1 MTPLRPLSVAL
12 ATIALAAPLPAQRAN
27 PRPAPRTAA
36 DSAATRSA
44 FPSLRWRNI
53 GPFRGGRSVA
63 VAGSYVD
70 RQVFY
75 FGAVDGG
82 VWKTTNGGQTW
93 QNISDFR
100 VVTAGPDRSAPP
112 ARSCGMT
119 PCDEIASVGA
129 IAVAPSDPNVIWVGT
144 GENGLREDLTYGT
157 GIYRSTDGGETWEH
171 KGLNDSQQI
180 GAIRVSPTDPDVAYV
195 AAIGHAFG
203 HNRTR
208 GVYRTTDGGT
218 TWKQLLFVDDSTGA
232 IDIDIDPTNSRIL
245 YAAMW
250 HMRRFPWGMQSGGGN
265 SGLYKSIDGG
275 DTWTDISANEGL
287 PHTALGRIGVAVSPA
302 NPRRVYAT
310 VEAPDSAGV
319 PRGGIF
325 RSDDAGKTWTRTS
338 GDQRWQVRAW
348 YYSTITADPQDENTV
363 YVNNLGT
370 WKSIDGGKSWTRLR
384 VPHGD
389 THLLWIDPKD
399 PQRMIHANDGGA
411 TVSFDGGAT
420 WSPEDNQPTAQF
432 YHVITDDRFPYRVY
446 GAQQDNTT
454 VSIASRSDNG
464 VITRQ
469 DWYPAA
475 GGESAYIAVD
485 PKDPDITY
493 GGGYMGEIWRQD
505 KHTNRESNVAVW
517 LDNYDGWAAK
527 DVPYRFA
534 WTFPL
539 FFSQHDSTTLYTAAQ
554 YLFRSTNG
562 GQSWTKISPDLSRAD
577 PRTLQRSGGPI
588 HGDMTG
594 TEWYAMAFAVA
605 ESPLQKG
612 LIWAGSDDGL
622 VHLTRDG
629 GTTWD
634 DVTPKGLGPFT
645 KMSIVEPGRFDA
657 GTAYIAAN
665 RYQQDDFAPYLL
677 KTHDYGR
684 TWTRIDA
691 GIPLGA
697 YARVIREDP
706 VRRGL
711 LYAGTETG
719 VYVSFDD
726 GAHWQSLQLNL
737 PRVSVRDLV
746 VKDNDLVAATHGRA
760 FWILDDVSPLR
771 QLTDSVR
778 AASAHLF
785 APAVAVRF
793 QAGRSRP
800 SLTAGQNPFN
810 GVYVDYWL
818 KQKPVGQVKLEF
830 MDGNNKV
837 IRTFTSEED
846 ETPTRDT
853 TRIAYTA
860 SDSMKA
866 FTAYDTTGQSSQR
879 KRIEGDSVSYEPA
892 DSVVQAR
899 AGLNRFV
906 WNLRAPGV
914 REIKDIVNDEG
925 VTDGP
930 MVVPGRYTVRLTANG
945 RTLSQ
950 PFTVMDDPRVHAT
963 PVELAASYDLASRTV
978 AKINDITDAVERIGK
993 LQSQL
998 SAASSNAK
1006 GAPYAKRVDSA
1017 ATSLKGRLEAIRA
1030 QLADVHSEADQITLH
1045 YPVRPYNQLLNVNR
1059 MAQSFERGPTEQA
1072 GKIYQ
1077 SLAGQVDALIA
1088 REHQIESSDIQA
1100 FNTMLRELNVP
1111 AIPVKLDKP
1120 IS

>member
-1 MTPLRPLSVAL
+1 MRNLHASSAAVVAMIAL
-12 ATIALAAPLPAQRAN
+12 ATPATAQR
-27 PRPAPRTAA
+27 PRTTARAGTAATVA
-36 DSAATRSA
+36 DSAAQRSA

-63 VAGSYVD
+63 VTGSYTD
-70 RQVFY
+70 RQTFY
-75 FGAVDGG
+75 FGAADGG

-93 QNISDFR
+93 SNISDFR
-100 VVTAGPDRSAPP
+100 VKGPDTRGPS

-119 PCDEIASVGA
+119 GCDEIASVGA

-144 GENGLREDLTYGT
+144 GESGLREDLTYGT

-171 KGLNDSQQI
+171 KGLEDSQQI

-203 HNRTR
+203 PNRTR

-218 TWKQLLFVDDSTGA
+218 TWKQVLFVDDSTGA
-232 IDIDIDPTNSRIL
+232 IDIAMDPHNPRVL
-245 YAAMW
+245 FAAMW
-250 HMRRFPWGMQSGGGN
+250 HLRRFPWGMRSGGGN
-265 SGLYKSIDGG
+265 SGLYKSTDGG
-275 DTWTDISANEGL
+275 DSWTDISANEGL

-310 VEAPDSAGV
+310 MEAPDSAGV

-325 RSDDAGKTWTRTS
+325 RSDDAGRTWTRTS

-370 WKSIDGGKSWTRLR
+370 WKSIDGGKAWTRLR

-420 WSPEDNQPTAQF
+420 WSTEDNQPTAQF

-464 VITRQ
+464 SIGVR
-469 DWYPAA
+469 DWYIAA

-554 YLFRSTNG
+554 YLFKSTNG
-562 GQSWTKISPDLSRAD
+562 GSSWTKISPDLSRAD

-605 ESPLQKG
+605 ESPVQKG

-629 GTTWD
+629 GATWD

-645 KMSIVEPGRFDA
+645 KMNIVEPGRFDA

-691 GIPLGA
+691 GIPMGA
-697 YARVIREDP
+697 YA
-706 VRRGL
+706 
-711 LYAGTETG
+711 
-719 VYVSFDD
+719 
-726 GAHWQSLQLNL
+726 
-737 PRVSVRDLV
+737 
-746 VKDNDLVAATHGRA
+746 
-760 FWILDDVSPLR
+760 
-771 QLTDSVR
+771 
-778 AASAHLF
+778 
-785 APAVAVRF
+785 
-793 QAGRSRP
+793 
-800 SLTAGQNPFN
+800 
-810 GVYVDYWL
+810 
-818 KQKPVGQVKLEF
+818 
-830 MDGNNKV
+830 
-837 IRTFTSEED
+837 
-846 ETPTRDT
+846 
-853 TRIAYTA
+853 
-860 SDSMKA
+860 
-866 FTAYDTTGQSSQR
+866 
-879 KRIEGDSVSYEPA
+879 
-892 DSVVQAR
+892 
-899 AGLNRFV
+899 
-906 WNLRAPGV
+906 
-914 REIKDIVNDEG
+914 
-925 VTDGP
+925 
-930 MVVPGRYTVRLTANG
+930 
-945 RTLSQ
+945 
-950 PFTVMDDPRVHAT
+950 
-963 PVELAASYDLASRTV
+963 
-978 AKINDITDAVERIGK
+978 
-993 LQSQL
+993 
-998 SAASSNAK
+998 
-1006 GAPYAKRVDSA
+1006 
-1017 ATSLKGRLEAIRA
+1017 
-1030 QLADVHSEADQITLH
+1030 
-1045 YPVRPYNQLLNVNR
+1045 
-1059 MAQSFERGPTEQA
+1059 
-1072 GKIYQ
+1072 
-1077 SLAGQVDALIA
+1077 
-1088 REHQIESSDIQA
+1088 
-1100 FNTMLRELNVP
+1100 
-1111 AIPVKLDKP
+1111 
-1120 IS
+1120 

>member
-1 MTPLRPLSVAL
+1 MRLPPSVFVTLASAILAGATP
-12 ATIALAAPLPAQRAN
+12 AAAQRSRAAK
-27 PRPAPRTAA
+27 PATTA
-36 DSAATRSA
+36 DSAAARSA

-63 VAGSYVD
+63 VAGSYTD
-70 RQVFY
+70 PRVFY

-93 QNISDFR
+93 RNISDFH
-100 VVTAGPDRSAPP
+100 VKGGAP
-112 ARSCGMT
+112 
-119 PCDEIASVGA
+119 EISSVGA

-144 GENGLREDLTYGT
+144 GESGLREDLTYGT

-171 KGLNDSQQI
+171 RGLDDSQQI
-180 GAIRVSPTDPDVAYV
+180 GAIRVSPTNPDVAYV

-203 HNRTR
+203 PNRMR
-208 GVYRTTDGGT
+208 GVYRTTDGGA
-218 TWKQLLFVDDSTGA
+218 TWKQSLFVDDSTGA
-232 IDIDIDPTNSRIL
+232 IDLAMNPANPREL

-250 HMRRFPWGMQSGGGN
+250 HLRRFPWGMRSGGGN
-265 SGLYKSIDGG
+265 SGLWKSTDGG
-275 DTWTDISANEGL
+275 DTWTDISANAGL
-287 PHTALGRIGVAVSPA
+287 PHTALGRIGVAISPS
-302 NPRRVYAT
+302 NPKRVYAT

-325 RSDDAGKTWTRTS
+325 RSDDAGTTWTRTN

-370 WKSIDGGKSWTRLR
+370 WKSIDAGKTWARIR

-411 TVSFDGGAT
+411 TVSYDGGAT
-420 WSPEDNQPTAQF
+420 WSSIDNQPTAQF
-432 YHVITDDRFPYRVY
+432 YHVITDNQFPYRVY
-446 GAQQDNTT
+446 GAQQDNST
-454 VSIASRSDNG
+454 VSIASRSDFG
-464 VITRQ
+464 AITER
-469 DWYPAA
+469 DWYAPA

-485 PKDPDITY
+485 PKDPNITY

-505 KHTNRESNVAVW
+505 RHTNRERNVAVW
-517 LDNYDGWAAK
+517 IDNYDGWAAK
-527 DVPYRFA
+527 DVPNRFA

-554 YLFRSTNG
+554 YLFKSTNDG
-562 GQSWTKISPDLSRAD
+562 NSWTKISPDLSRAD
-577 PRTLQRSGGPI
+577 PRTMQRSGGPI

-605 ESPLQKG
+605 ESPITKG

-634 DVTPKGLGPFT
+634 DVTPKGLGAFT
-645 KMSIVEPGRFDA
+645 KMNIVEPGHFDA

-691 GIPLGA
+691 GIPMGA
-697 YARVIREDP
+697 YARVLREDP

-737 PRVSVRDLV
+737 PRVSVRDLA
-746 VKDNDLVAATHGRA
+746 VKENDLIAATHGRA

-771 QLTDSVR
+771 QISDSVR
-778 AASAHLF
+778 SAAAHLF
-785 APAVAVRF
+785 APATAVRF
-793 QAGRSRP
+793 QAGRARP
-800 SLTAGQNPFN
+800 SLTAGQNPYS

-818 KQKPVGQVKLEF
+818 RERPKDAVSIAF
-830 MDGNNKV
+830 MDASGKV
-837 IRTFTSEED
+837 IRTFTSED
-846 ETPTRDT
+846 SSPAKADSARV
-853 TRIAYTA
+853 AYTA
-860 SDSMKA
+860 SDSLKA
-866 FTAYDTTGQSSQR
+866 LTAFDTTGQSSQR
-879 KRIEGDSVSYEPA
+879 KQIESDSVSYEPA
-892 DSVVQAR
+892 DSLVQAR

-906 WNLRAPGV
+906 WNLRVSGV
-914 REIKDIVNDEG
+914 REIKNVINDEG

-930 MVVPGRYTVRLTANG
+930 MVVPGRYTVRLTVGG

-950 PFTVMDDPRVHAT
+950 PFTVVDDPRVRAT
-963 PVELAASYDLASRTV
+963 PAELAASYDLASRTV
-978 AKINDITDAVERIGK
+978 AKINDITDAVTRIES

-998 SAASSNAK
+998 AARSTQVK
-1006 GAPYAKRVDSA
+1006 GQAYAARVDSA
-1017 ATSLKGRLEAIRA
+1017 TTSLKGRLEAIRS

-1059 MAQSFERGPTEQA
+1059 MAQSFERGPTDQA
-1072 GKIYQ
+1072 SAIY
-1077 SLAGQVDALIA
+1077 STLAGQVDTLIA
-1088 REHQIESSDIQA
+1088 RERALEAGEISA
-1100 FNTMLRELNVP
+1100 FNAMLRELGAPAVAVEVP
-1111 AIPVKLDKP
+1111 KP
-1120 IS
+1120 IA